1 MKQKTVVI
9 GMLGSTLDQGFG
21 QQRWERWRPTVALGQ
36 HPDLL
41 IDRIDLLYS
50 AAHERIAET
59 VTGDLGV
66 VSPETQVVR
75 HPFELQDPWDFEEVY
90 AALFDFA
97 RAYPFDPEHEE
108 YLVHISTGTH
118 VIQICL
124 FLLIESR
131 HIPAKL
137 LQTGPL
143 PKGERNP
150 AGTYGIIDLDL
161 SRYDRIAERFRRQAE
176 GYVNFLKSGIAT
188 RNAAFNAM
196 IERIEKVGAESV
208 EPILLTGP
216 TGAGKSRL
224 ARLIYEL
231 RKQRRL
237 VGGSF
242 VEVNCATLRGDAA
255 MSTLFGHKKGAFTGA
270 ATDRTGLLR
279 QADGGVL
286 FLDEVGELG
295 GDEQAMLLRAI
306 EEKRFYP
313 MGSDAEMESDFQLIC
328 GTNRRLERLAAAGRF
343 REDLLARINL
353 WTFRM
358 PGLAERLEDI
368 EPNLDYELERFAE
381 KTGRRMCFNREGRE
395 LFLSLATGGNA
406 AWRGNFRDLSA
417 GIVRMSTLAGGG
429 RITPEIVREEW
440 ERLSGAWQELS
451 GAPGNADNPDNA
463 GNAGDVVGVGGRA
476 VKDDAALLCAVLGE
490 RSKTLDLFDAA
501 QLACVIRACRCSRS
515 ISEAGRVLFA
525 ESRKQKK
532 NSNDADRLRK
542 YLAKFGLGWEDLRL
556 GKEHGKQALA
566 SVIR

>member
-1 MKQKTVVI
+1 MRRRTVVI

-21 QQRWERWRPTVALGQ
+21 PQRWERWRPTVALGQ
-36 HPDLL
+36 HADLL

-50 AAHERIAET
+50 KAHERIADLVAT
-59 VTGDLGV
+59 DLGT
-66 VSPETQVVR
+66 VSPETEVAR

-90 AALFDFA
+90 AFLYDFA
-97 RAYPFDPEHEE
+97 RAYPFDPERED
-108 YLVHISTGTH
+108 YLVHITTGTH

-131 HIPAKL
+131 HIPARL

-161 SRYDRIAERFRRQAE
+161 SRYDRIAERFRQQSR
-176 GYVNFLKSGIAT
+176 GDVSFLKSGIET
-188 RNAAFNAM
+188 RNPAFNAM
-196 IERIEKVGAESV
+196 IERIEKVGAESM

-231 RKQRRL
+231 RRRRRL

-270 ATDRTGLLR
+270 VADRTGLLR

-295 GDEQAMLLRAI
+295 IDEQAMLLRAI
-306 EEKRFYP
+306 EEKCFYP
-313 MGSDAEMESDFQLIC
+313 LGSDVESISDFQLIC
-328 GTNRRLERLAAAGRF
+328 GTNRRLESLAASGKF

-358 PGLAERLEDI
+358 PGLAERPEDI
-368 EPNLDYELERFAE
+368 EPNLEYELDRFAE
-381 KTGRRMCFNREGRE
+381 KTGRQVRFNKEAKK
-395 LFLSLATGGNA
+395 LFLELATGKDA

-417 GIVRMSTLAGGG
+417 SVMRMGILAGEA
-429 RITPEIVREEW
+429 RISKDIVSEEW
-440 ERLSGAWQELS
+440 ERLRQSWSFLVQKEGSAQKHCRAEDRYGKSCTDERSDEEL
-451 GAPGNADNPDNA
+451 
-463 GNAGDVVGVGGRA
+463 
-476 VKDDAALLCAVLGE
+476 LEEVLGAE
-490 RSKTLDLFDAA
+490 GAA
-501 QLACVIRACRCSRS
+501 MDRFEAVQLACVIRECRRGRS
-515 ISEAGRVLFA
+515 LSEAGRALFA
-525 ESRKQKK
+525 ESRKRKK
-532 NSNDADRLRK
+532 NTNDADRLRK
-542 YLAKFGLGWEDLRL
+542 YLASFGLSWEAVCQQER
-556 GKEHGKQALA
+556 
-566 SVIR
+566 